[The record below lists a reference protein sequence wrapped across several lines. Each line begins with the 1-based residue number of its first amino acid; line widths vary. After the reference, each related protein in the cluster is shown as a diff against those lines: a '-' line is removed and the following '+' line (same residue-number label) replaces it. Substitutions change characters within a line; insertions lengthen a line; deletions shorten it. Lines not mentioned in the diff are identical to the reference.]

1 MDYLYLLYIVA
12 VLAVLISLI
21 AVRLLVSLSLSLVI
35 VTSILLGNYLTKKD
49 YKIMGGRD
57 AGTLVQHN

>member
-12 VLAVLISLI
+12 GLAVLISPI
-21 AVRLLVSLSLSLVI
+21 AVRLLVSLSVVI

>member
-12 VLAVLISLI
+12 GLAVLISLI
-21 AVRLLVSLSLSLVI
+21 AVRLLVSLSLVI